1 MNPHEK
7 QLFGFLLANNASRPI
22 GKKQIATI
30 ICQVWYPPFV
40 TGLEHLGH
48 EMTAIFK
55 LVYRLVMRFNKYATN
70 ILTVTIILIL
80 VETKNRVLDFAMS
93 CKAIN
98 PIGILITIAII
109 INTLAGLYSNA
120 LTKSSRPM
128 LIKPLVTPQP
138 IQSKPRKCLIKQKCG
153 SEFIICGRVRENKK
167 IIKIKKV

>member
-1 MNPHEK
+1 MKPHEK
-7 QLFGFLLANNASRPI
+7 QLFGFLLASNASRPI

-40 TGLEHLGH
+40 TGLEHFGH
-48 EMTAIFK
+48 EITAIFK
-55 LVYRLVMRFNKYATN
+55 LVYRMVMKFNKYVTN
-70 ILTVTIILIL
+70 ILTVTIKLIF
-80 VETKNRVLDFAMS
+80 VEQKNKDLDFVLS

-98 PIGILITIAII
+98 PIGILIKIAII

-120 LTKSSRPM
+120 LIRSSRPM

-138 IQSKPRKCLIKQKCG
+138 IQSKPSKCLIKQKCG